1 MEIFRWVFPVER
13 RRTKC
18 CCGHKCGYEVNQ
30 IMGRIAQ
37 LKEIM
42 MATFDELK
50 AQMEQTNVAIAEAN
64 VIAADSNA
72 RLDAVN
78 VKIDDLIAQVANGG
92 VVSQAQLDE
101 LSGLASAAATSTA
114 DLVANLQGIV
124 SDVTD
129 AEQS

>member
-1 MEIFRWVFPVER
+1 
-13 RRTKC
+13 
-18 CCGHKCGYEVNQ
+18 
-30 IMGRIAQ
+30 
-37 LKEIM
+37 